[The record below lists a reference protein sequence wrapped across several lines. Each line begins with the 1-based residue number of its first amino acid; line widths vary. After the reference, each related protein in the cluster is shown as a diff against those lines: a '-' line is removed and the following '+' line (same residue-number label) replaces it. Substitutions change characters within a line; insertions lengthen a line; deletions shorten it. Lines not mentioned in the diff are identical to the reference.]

1 MSMESDVLRILKI
14 IVDTITR
21 VRKEDRILLIVDNST
36 EFLVNELGNILYGN
50 ETKVL
55 QLSQELNLSDEIIKD
70 RDVIFVFTKEN
81 LCFSKNIVK
90 AVKIGKKVLCCAKC
104 TPSKLV
110 RSIPEN
116 LGYYHDL
123 TKKLVSAF
131 MPNSYFELI
140 SRQGH
145 KLTGQIDK
153 FPPKYVG
160 FLIDSEH
167 NFSILPG
174 GIIGVPIIPR
184 TVNGEILINGFV
196 ERIGQISIP
205 LLLKIK
211 EGNVKVVNSSDS
223 PISFL
228 ETVSSPWFKP
238 CELGIGTNPNSKTS
252 EDTHES
258 ESELGAVDIGFG
270 ENKHIGGPIGGS
282 SHFDVTTKGAT
293 LYIDTKLI
301 VKEGEIRV

>member
-1 MSMESDVLRILKI
+1 MEPDVSRVLKI

-21 VRKEDRILLIVDNST
+21 VRREERILLVVDNST
-36 EFLVNELGNILYGN
+36 EFLVGELRNILYGN

-55 QLSQELNLSDEIIKD
+55 RLSQKLNLSDEIIED
-70 RDVIFVFTKEN
+70 RDVIFVFTKDN

-110 RSIPEN
+110 RSIPQN
-116 LGYYHDL
+116 LGKYHNL

-131 MPNSYFELI
+131 TGDSNFEI
-140 SRQGH
+140 TSGQGH

-160 FLIDSEH
+160 FLMDREH

-174 GIIGVPIIPR
+174 GIIGVPIIPE

-196 ERIGQISIP
+196 ERIGQISTA
-205 LLLKIK
+205 LLLEIK

-223 PISFL
+223 PTSFL
-228 ETVSSPWFKP
+228 ESVSSPWFKP

-282 SHFDVTTKGAT
+282 THFDVTTKRAT
-293 LYIDTKLI
+293 LYVDGKLI
-301 VKEGEIRV
+301 VEEGEIRL